1 MREAGAS
8 RAVVPSLEPV
18 PFWQNTAE
26 KLRVCIY
33 HWHHVLASPKTCAC
47 THTHTHTHTP
57 TETPCMYI
65 EVFQSKLQACKQLSC
80 MEN

>member
-8 RAVVPSLEPV
+8 RVVVPSLECG

-26 KLRVCIY
+26 KLRVYIY
-33 HWHHVLASPKTCAC
+33 HWHPVLASPKMRAC
-47 THTHTHTHTP
+47 THTHVP
-57 TETPCMYI
+57 AETPCMYT